1 VAKSI
6 WQAHYFSSFDNRAP
20 AERIVL
26 IEANDEMDAGKL
38 AVAQMGRCM
47 RVDVV
52 RPLWETPSPL
62 IAQRGSAPA
71 GTNGQDQ
78 HC

>member
-6 WQAHYFSSFDNRAP
+6 WQAHYFSSFDNKSP
-20 AERIVL
+20 AKRIVL
-26 IEANDEMDAGKL
+26 IEADDEMHAGKL

-52 RPLWETPSPL
+52 RPVWETSPL
-62 IAQRGSAPA
+62 LIAPLAAA

>member
-1 VAKSI
+1 MAKST
-6 WQAHYFSSFDNRAP
+6 WQAHYFSSFDNKSP
-20 AERIVL
+20 AQRIVL
-26 IEANDEMDAGKL
+26 IEADDEMHAGKL

-52 RPLWETPSPL
+52 RPVWGTSPPL
-62 IAQRGSAPA
+62 IAPGGAA

>member
-6 WQAHYFSSFDNRAP
+6 WQAHYFSSFDNKSP
-20 AERIVL
+20 AQRIVF
-26 IEANDEMDAGKL
+26 IEADDEMHAGKL

-52 RPLWETPSPL
+52 RPVWETSHPL
-62 IAQRGSAPA
+62 IASRGAAA

>member
-1 VAKSI
+1 MAKST
-6 WQAHYFSSFDNRAP
+6 WQAHYFSSFDNKAP

-26 IEANDEMDAGKL
+26 IEATDEMDAGKL

-52 RPLWETPSPL
+52 RPVWETTPPL
-62 IAQRGSAPA
+62 IAQRGQAAA
-71 GTNGQDQ
+71 GPNAQDR

>member
-6 WQAHYFSSFDNRAP
+6 WQAHYFSSFDNKAP

-38 AVAQMGRCM
+38 AVAQMGRSM

-52 RPLWETPSPL
+52 RPLWETSGS
-62 IAQRGSAPA
+62 IGAQREARPE
-71 GTNGQDQ
+71 
-78 HC
+78 

>member
-6 WQAHYFSSFDNRAP
+6 WQAHYFSSFDNKSTAQ
-20 AERIVL
+20 RIVL
-26 IEANDEMDAGKL
+26 IEADNEMHAGKL

-52 RPLWETPSPL
+52 RPVWETSPSL
-62 IAQRGSAPA
+62 IAPGAAA

>member
-1 VAKSI
+1 MAKSI

-38 AVAQMGRCM
+38 AVAQMGRAM

-52 RPLWETPSPL
+52 RPVWETMPPVARL
-62 IAQRGSAPA
+62 GAAPA

>member
-1 VAKSI
+1 MAKSI
-6 WQAHYFSSFDNRAP
+6 WQAHYFSSFDNKAP

-38 AVAQMGRCM
+38 AVAQMGRSM

-52 RPLWETPSPL
+52 RPLWETSGS
-62 IAQRGSAPA
+62 IGAQREVRPE
-71 GTNGQDQ
+71 
-78 HC
+78 